1 MQIVKEFQLYNRI
14 LHVFSEAQ
22 QVYDFRD
29 ACDLPSNTEAFLK
42 IGQLMNESHF
52 SCKDM
57 YECSCDELDELTSI
71 CRKFGAYGSRLTGAG
86 WGGCAVSLIPKESL
100 RAFLSNVGEHYYSK
114 NQSLQVAFS
123 RSAFATEPSEGI
135 FVVTK

>member
-1 MQIVKEFQLYNRI
+1 MTEFQLYNRI

-22 QVYDFRD
+22 RVYDFRD
-29 ACDLPSNTEAFLK
+29 ACDLPSSADAFNK

-57 YECSCDELDELTSI
+57 YGCSCEELDKLTSI

-100 RAFLSNVGEHYYSK
+100 EEFLSNVREHYYSK
-114 NQSLQVAFS
+114 NQSLQAAFS
-123 RSAFATEPSEGI
+123 SSAFATKPSEGI
-135 FVVTK
+135 FVVIK